1 MNEIYNIVEQNSEI
15 NCFQNGNSSWQQIL
29 KED

>member
-1 MNEIYNIVEQNSEI
+1 MNEIYNIVEQNSEV
-15 NCFQNGNSSWQQIL
+15 NRFKNGNSSWQQIL